1 MIRKIFVPLLIF
13 LFLTNCGYTPIYS
26 SKENNRLNISVE
38 NYEGDNDIN
47 FKILSKLRIHKN
59 INSKEFKINIRTD
72 YKKTDLSKDITGKV
86 QDYELTI
93 SATFEVNYADNLKN
107 FAIKE
112 TFTMKNLDDD
122 FEERNYEKTIK
133 ENLAN
138 SIAQKLLIQLLKIE

>member
-1 MIRKIFVPLLIF
+1 MIKKIFVPLLIF
-13 LFLTNCGYTPIYS
+13 LFFTNCGYTPIYS

-93 SATFEVNYADNLKN
+93 SATFEVNYADNLKK

>member
-1 MIRKIFVPLLIF
+1 MIKKNFILLF
-13 LFLTNCGYTPIYS
+13 LFIFLTNCGYTPIYS
-26 SKENNRLNISVE
+26 SKENNKLNISVE

-47 FKILSKLRIHKN
+47 FKIVSNLRVHKN
-59 INSKEFKINIRTD
+59 LDAKEFKIDIITT
-72 YKKTDLSKDITGKV
+72 YKRIDLSKNITGKV

-93 SATFEVNYADNLKN
+93 SSIFKINYLDTERN
-107 FAIKE
+107 FTIKE

-138 SIAQKLLIQLLKIE
+138 SIYQKLLIQLLKIE

>member
-1 MIRKIFVPLLIF
+1 MPNRSLILLLLF
-13 LFLTNCGYTPIYS
+13 LFLTSCGYTPIYS

-47 FKILSKLRIHKN
+47 FKIISKLRTHKN
-59 INSKEFKINIRTD
+59 LNTEEFKIKIKTD
-72 YKKTDLSKDITGKV
+72 YKKTDLSKDITGKI

-93 SATFEVNYADNLKN
+93 SSTFEINYSDTTRN
-107 FAIKE
+107 FTIKE
-112 TFTMKNLDDD
+112 TFTMKNLEDD

-138 SIAQKLLIQLLKIE
+138 SIYQKLMIQMLKFE

>member
-1 MIRKIFVPLLIF
+1 MFKKSFIPFLLII
-13 LFLTNCGYTPIYS
+13 FLTHCGFTPMYS
-26 SKENNRLNISVE
+26 SKDNNRLNISIE

-47 FKILSKLRIHKN
+47 FKIVSNLRIHN
-59 INSKEFKINIRTD
+59 NLSTEEFKINITTD
-72 YKKTDLSKDITGKV
+72 YKKTDLSKDIAGKI

-93 SATFEVNYADNLKN
+93 SSIFKVNYLDNEKN
-107 FAIKE
+107 FTIKE

-138 SIAQKLLIQLLKIE
+138 SIYQKLMIQLLKIE